1 MKKIVVA
8 CGSGIATSTVV
19 EQKVKSL
26 LDANGLADTY
36 EIHKCAI
43 TEAPS
48 QCADADLL
56 VATCAEPA
64 GISCAFVS
72 GLPFLTSVG
81 VATAEQQILDIVR
94 G

>member
-26 LDANGLADTY
+26 LDAHGLADTY
-36 EIHKCAI
+36 EITKCAI

-64 GISCAFVS
+64 GVSCTFVS
-72 GLPFLTSVG
+72 GLPFLTNMG
-81 VATAEQQILDIVR
+81 VAATEQQILDAVKA
-94 G
+94 